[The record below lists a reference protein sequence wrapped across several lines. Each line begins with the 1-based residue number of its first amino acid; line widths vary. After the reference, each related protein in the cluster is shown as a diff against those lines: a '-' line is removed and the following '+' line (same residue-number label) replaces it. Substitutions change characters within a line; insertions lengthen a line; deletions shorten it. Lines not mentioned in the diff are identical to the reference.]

1 MVRGLM
7 FPGRTTPVLNG
18 TIVVVISES
27 KEGMCSVPARNSS
40 ATCVETCQMDSNCT
54 GTQKCCFNGCGHT
67 CQEAGMAPF
76 ILGEPAKPNEI

>member
-27 KEGMCSVPARNSS
+27 KEGMCPVPAKNSS

-67 CQEAGMAPF
+67 CQEAGRAPF
-76 ILGEPAKPNEI
+76 VLGEPAKPNEI